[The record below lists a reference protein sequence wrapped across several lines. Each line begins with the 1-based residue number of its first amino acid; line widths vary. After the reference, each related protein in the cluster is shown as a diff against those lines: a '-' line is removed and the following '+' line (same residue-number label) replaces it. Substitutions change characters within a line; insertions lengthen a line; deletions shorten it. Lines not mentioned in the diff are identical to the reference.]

1 MKTLQLHKPHFIVI
15 VGLPGAGKTFF
26 ARQFAETFNTPY
38 VDYGHYQKI
47 VGDQEV
53 GDIVATEVLG
63 QLILTQQTILIEGR
77 GETKQDRIVLS
88 KLARSKGYEILFI
101 WIQTEPQTTHK
112 RAVKAKDAAYSEEEY
127 AERAEAFRVLE
138 PSEPHIVISGRHTY
152 ASQAR
157 VVLKKLIITRTATA
171 TRTVVPPRPNNG
183 RGYSGRM
190 VTG

>member
-1 MKTLQLHKPHFIVI
+1 MKTLQLHKPHLLVI
-15 VGLPGAGKTFF
+15 VGLPAAGKSFF
-26 ARQFAETFNTPY
+26 ASQFGETFNTPY
-38 VDYGHYQKI
+38 IDYSHFHKL
-47 VGDQEV
+47 VNDQDL
-53 GDIVATEVLG
+53 GDIVATELLG

-88 KLARSKGYEILFI
+88 KLARSKGYEALFI
-101 WIQTEPQTTHK
+101 WIQTEPLTTLK
-112 RAVKAKDAAYSEEEY
+112 RAVKAKDAPYTQDEY

-157 VVLKKLIITRTATA
+157 VVLKKLILTRTATA
-171 TRTVVPPRPNNG
+171 TRSNVPPRPNG
-183 RGYSGRM
+183 QGYSGRM